1 MRYMIIMEASQQHYD
16 AMSGKTTAVPTWAPE
31 ELEAMYAFMNDL
43 NKDLVARGEWVDGQ
57 GLTAPAHARR
67 VTRVDGETVVTDGPY
82 AETKEVLAGYWIVD
96 VDSIDRA
103 TEIAAHV
110 TTCPGP
116 GGSVD
121 GLPVD
126 IRPIDQ
132 PSSDAASEA

>member
-16 AMSGKTTAVPTWAPE
+16 AMAGKDTGVPTWAPDE
-31 ELEAMYAFMNDL
+31 VQAMYSFMNEL
-43 NKDLVARGEWVDGQ
+43 NQDLVARGEWVDAQ
-57 GLTAPAHARR
+57 GLTDPALARR
-67 VTRVDGETVVTDGPY
+67 VQIVDGETVVTDGPY
-82 AETKEVLAGYWIVD
+82 AETKEVLAGFWIVD

-116 GGSVD
+116 GGTID

-126 IRPIDQ
+126 IRPIDG
-132 PSSDAASEA
+132 PSDAAA

>member
-16 AMSGKTTAVPTWAPE
+16 AMSGDTTAVPTWTPD
-31 ELEAMYAFMNDL
+31 ELEAMYGFMNEL

-67 VTRVDGETVVTDGPY
+67 VTRVNGETVVTDGPY

-126 IRPIDQ
+126 IRPIDAPPQ
-132 PSSDAASEA
+132 PSAEA